1 MLFKLSLLKSK
12 EDSKLFGVVVGFV
25 CYHFFFLRKKKKKEK
40 FFSKVLSTK
49 SLPPSPRTL
58 LGLRGG
64 EAGPAALLRSHLL
77 QTVF

>member
-1 MLFKLSLLKSK
+1 MDLF
-12 EDSKLFGVVVGFV
+12 VII
-25 CYHFFFLRKKKKKEK
+25 FFFLRKKKKKEK

-64 EAGPAALLRSHLL
+64 EAGPVALLRSHLL
-77 QTVF
+77 QCSDYTTVL